1 MKRIFI
7 FFISFF
13 SLVCANAIPEV
24 KVYSNGDYGLSF
36 DGTIPLNNSTESIP
50 ERSIVDEDG
59 NLYMSAFYKGGV
71 LPNGDILPSSPTDAV
86 LKFSSSGECVWAKAV
101 KNVRK
106 LMEFDDHLLL
116 AVSVSQGEVFV
127 YDGVSR
133 KISGNFSVFLLKI
146 SKENGKLLKEIE
158 IEMDNVESSGQGSFP
173 FALSN
178 YCGMSVSADGDLW
191 FILDVKPEFKRLNE
205 QTPVTIK
212 RFGDNDK
219 CFVRLSSDLEFKQAF
234 GIGSD
239 ADDEMDFFKGE
250 SPRLVQNLIFV
261 GDTLFCHIPFGGDEM
276 NISFD
281 ESNPVI
287 VKKKTGWRCVASA
300 ALCKYLLKDDKLELL
315 NYRVINENDNQAKRF
330 FVNSKNQVIVSV
342 PYVIWDKG
350 EETYYMLNPDL
361 SFRELESYPYN
372 TARNCGS
379 QKSFRFDKNFNILR
393 FEDYDFIERKYSSD
407 LEELPNPGDNS
418 FRCAKYDINENLHW
432 VFDFPSLDDYPYT
445 PECNADPERGFLYL
459 CFYANVNVD
468 IDMSEAI
475 NEKNN
480 ERVIARYIETYRIKT
495 SSEHVSIVV
504 NDGNDMVRH
513 GSDAEVVISAEKG
526 YHVESVKTSK
536 GENVEV
542 SWNGRCSI
550 KNVTEP
556 VELIITTGLGE
567 NSVDQTDAVALSVYP
582 NPVKDL
588 LNVDDADDASF
599 EIIDLS
605 GNIVCS
611 GVVNDGKIVTSELS
625 EGVYVLTINKEIGAY
640 STKIVKK

>member
-1 MKRIFI
+1 MKRILI

-24 KVYSNGDYGLSF
+24 KVYSNGDYGLAL
-36 DGTIPLNNSTESIP
+36 DTTIPLDNSVESIP

-59 NLYMSAFYKGGV
+59 NLYMSAFYNGGV
-71 LPNGDILPSSPTDAV
+71 LPNGDRLPSSPTDVV
-86 LKFSSSGECVWAKAV
+86 LKFSSSGECIWAKTV
-101 KNVRK
+101 SGVRK
-106 LMEFDDHLLL
+106 LVEFDDHLLL
-116 AVSVSQGEVFV
+116 VVLPQEKIFV
-127 YDGVSR
+127 YDGVTR
-133 KISGNFSVFLLKI
+133 KASGSFSAFLLKI
-146 SKENGKLLKEIE
+146 SKEDGKVLKEFE
-158 IEMDNVESSGQGSFP
+158 IELDNVVTSGQGSFP
-173 FALSN
+173 FAFSN
-178 YCGMSVSADGDLW
+178 YCGVSVSANGDLW
-191 FILDVKPEFKRLNE
+191 FILDVTPEFKRLNE
-205 QTPVTIK
+205 QTPVSIK

-350 EETYYMLNPDL
+350 DETYYMLNPDL

-495 SSEHVSIVV
+495 SSEHVSMVV
-504 NDGNDMVRH
+504 NGGNDMVRH

>member
-13 SLVCANAIPEV
+13 SLVSANAIPEV
-24 KVYSNGDYGLSF
+24 KVYSNGDYGLSL
-36 DGTIPLNNSTESIP
+36 DRTIPLDNSSESIP
-50 ERSIVDEDG
+50 ERSLVDEDG
-59 NLYMSAFYKGGV
+59 SLYMSAFYKGGV
-71 LPNGDILPSSPTDAV
+71 LPNGDRLPSSPTDVV
-86 LKFSSSGECVWAKAV
+86 LKFSSSGECIWAKTV
-101 KNVRK
+101 SGVRK
-106 LMEFDDHLLL
+106 LVEFDDHLLL
-116 AVSVSQGEVFV
+116 VVLPQEKIFV
-127 YDGVSR
+127 YDGVTR
-133 KISGNFSVFLLKI
+133 KASGSFSAFLLKI
-146 SKENGKLLKEIE
+146 SKEDGKVLKEFE
-158 IEMDNVESSGQGSFP
+158 IELDNVVTSGQGSFP
-173 FALSN
+173 FAFSN
-178 YCGMSVSADGDLW
+178 YCGVSVSANGDLW
-191 FILDVKPEFKRLNE
+191 FILDVTPEFKRLNE

-468 IDMSEAI
+468 IDMSE
-475 NEKNN
+475 KSDVKYN
-480 ERVIARYIETYRIKT
+480 ERVIARYIETYRVKT
-495 SSEHVSIVV
+495 SSENALIVV
-504 NDGNDMVRH
+504 NEGNDMVRH
-513 GSDAEVVISAEKG
+513 GSDAEIVVSAAKG
-526 YHVESVKTSK
+526 YHVESVTTSK
-536 GENVEV
+536 GDKVEV
-542 SWNGRCSI
+542 SWDGHCTI

-556 VELIITTGLGE
+556 VELVITTALGE
-567 NSVDQTDAVALSVYP
+567 NAVTQYSAAGLDVYP

-588 LNVDDADDASF
+588 LNVDDAEDASF

-605 GNIVCS
+605 GNIVGS
-611 GVVNDGKIVTSELS
+611 GVVSDGKIATSELS
-625 EGVYVLTINKEIGAY
+625 EGVYVLTIKKEIGAY